1 MWRKGV
7 SKCFHFTEYFIYLA
21 RWLDSG
27 LVMGAGSSRE
37 RLSRADMEFLLL
49 HTHYDE
55 KTIQGRDTLQIRQ
68 CIFHSQFWRDRVFLS
83 LPRTSI
89 RMILLILILKLS
101 LPPEWYK
108 GFMSDCPEGKL
119 NTESFMKIYSKC
131 FPQGNAA
138 EFCDHVFRWE
148 VGTRS
153 V

>member
-1 MWRKGV
+1 
-7 SKCFHFTEYFIYLA
+7 
-21 RWLDSG
+21 
-27 LVMGAGSSRE
+27 
-37 RLSRADMEFLLL
+37 
-49 HTHYDE
+49 
-55 KTIQGRDTLQIRQ
+55 
-68 CIFHSQFWRDRVFLS
+68 
-83 LPRTSI
+83 
-89 RMILLILILKLS
+89 MITILKLFP